1 MPSPDPAKPAQ
12 AGQTPAKPLPIR
24 GSMLSFQAFGV
35 PIRFH
40 FTFVLLV
47 IFLVVFGAGGD
58 QSPVDYAI
66 YIAALFASVIVHEL
80 GHAIVARQ
88 FGIHTIEIVLFPI
101 GGLSRLET
109 NPKPKQ
115 EFWIAL
121 AGPFVNVCIAAALFG
136 LLIAEQQIVAV
147 KALLQPTH
155 GNLIE
160 RIAAANLILAAFNL
174 VPAYPMDGGRI
185 LRAVLA
191 RFKSPDEASSTAAF
205 VGRMLA
211 IAAGLYGLLTSNF
224 MLVFIAFFVYLGA
237 EAEGSAASGRL
248 LTHGIPVKAAMLS
261 EYHTLTHGSTF
272 RDAANLMLAT
282 SQQDFPVVHGT
293 QVIGLLTRNTMLR
306 GIATQ
311 GAEAYVAATMD
322 REFPTVS
329 PDLDLAEA
337 LSVVERPGSCA
348 LVMQDGQLLGL
359 LTSENLSQFLLLR
372 RFGMKPAA

>member
-1 MPSPDPAKPAQ
+1 D
-12 AGQTPAKPLPIR
+12 
-24 GSMLSFQAFGV
+24 
-35 PIRFH
+35 
-40 FTFVLLV
+40 
-47 IFLVVFGAGGD
+47 
-58 QSPVDYAI
+58 
-66 YIAALFASVIVHEL
+66 
-80 GHAIVARQ
+80 
-88 FGIHTIEIVLFPI
+88 
-101 GGLSRLET
+101 
-109 NPKPKQ
+109 PKPKQ

-121 AGPFVNVCIAAALFG
+121 AGPFVNFCIAAALFG
-136 LLIAEQQIVAV
+136 LLFAEQQIVAV

-160 RIAAANLILAAFNL
+160 RIAAANLILAVFNL

-185 LRAVLA
+185 LRAILA
-191 RFKSPDEASSTAAF
+191 RFKPPDEASSTAAF
-205 VGRMLA
+205 IGRMLA
-211 IAAGLYGLLTSNF
+211 IAAGLYGLLTSDF

-337 LSVVERPGSCA
+337 LSVVARPGSCA

-372 RFGMKPAA
+372 RFGMKPV